1 MKLILAGPFS
11 GKTYHHNKGVGFD
24 PEQSEEYKAF
34 MHGDSREESWA
45 VYDRVLKDA
54 INDPKHK
61 VVLGHF
67 GRDAYF
73 LGKEAGRDV
82 RLVVTDPFTLMKRVD
97 EWNNRPEDEA
107 EGNVPET
114 SRTGAALFQ
123 MSDMTHWLN
132 LEGKWENVKL
142 FDSIGAALQ

>member
-11 GKTYHHNKGVGFD
+11 GKTYHHNKGDGFD
-24 PEQSEEYKAF
+24 PEQSDEYKAF
-34 MHGDSREESWA
+34 QHGDSREESWK
-45 VYDRVLKDA
+45 VYGRVLKDA
-54 INDPKHK
+54 IFDPKHE

-67 GRDAYF
+67 GREAFYQ
-73 LGKEAGRDV
+73 GKEAGRDI
-82 RLVVTDPFTLMKRVD
+82 RLVVTDPFTLMNRVD
-97 EWNNRPEDEA
+97 DWNNRPKDEE

-114 SRTGAALFQ
+114 SRSGAALFQ

-132 LEGKWENVKL
+132 TFGKWENIKL